1 MSATSWSIRRLLD
14 PLGGDKA
21 DEPHRKLRLNLRRVE
36 LASIAMIFNAAVE
49 GTFSFFR
56 QSPGLGLLAV
66 GASIGALGFVIASRR
81 GQRETSRAV
90 YLLPEFFVVYALVC
104 SQGAGYFISQ
114 SGRIPTGYAMVYLA
128 CAVFFLIPP
137 RRFAMIGIATFAL
150 FVLWVSTLDV
160 VLFEKVV
167 AAFNTALAVVAGIFG
182 RRGLD
187 RMQEVDRQQRAQ
199 IAAQNKALVEV
210 NRRLATHNAE
220 LNSLMAI
227 AAHDLRSPLFGLGNL
242 LDLAATRPPSTPAA
256 LRDLLREASD
266 SIAGMLGLI
275 GRLLE
280 AHDVESRSP
289 PALQRRD
296 LRKML
301 ETAARRARSAAE
313 SSRITLVID
322 GAPPLVAAMVDPDSL
337 DQILDNLIS
346 NAIRFSPSGSSVYL
360 RTGVEGGPFIEI
372 ADEGIGV
379 PPEERDQLFGKF
391 RRGASRPINGPRGSG
406 LGLYIVRSLA
416 STMGAASSYRPGNQ
430 RGSVFRID
438 FR

>member
-1 MSATSWSIRRLLD
+1 MRATSWSIRRLLD
-14 PLGGDKA
+14 PVGGDKA
-21 DEPHRKLRLNLRRVE
+21 DEPDRKLRLNLRRVE

-56 QSPGLGLLAV
+56 DSPGLGLLAV
-66 GASIGALGFVIASRR
+66 VAGIGALGFVVMSRS

-90 YLLPEFFVVYALVC
+90 SHLPELFVIYALVC
-104 SQGAGYFISQ
+104 SQGAGYFIAQ
-114 SGRIPTGYAMVYLA
+114 SGRIPSGYAMVYLA

-137 RRFAMIGIATFAL
+137 RRFMVIGIATFTL

-160 VLFEKVV
+160 TLFEKVV

-182 RRGLD
+182 RQGLD
-187 RMQEVDRQQRAQ
+187 RMQEVDRLQRAQ
-199 IAAQNKALVEV
+199 IAAQNEALVEA

-227 AAHDLRSPLFGLGNL
+227 AAHDLRGPLFGLRNL
-242 LDLAATRPPSTPAA
+242 LDLAAARPPSSPAA
-256 LRDLLREASD
+256 LQDLLREAGN

-275 GRLLE
+275 GRMLE
-280 AHDVESRSP
+280 AHEVESRSP
-289 PALQRRD
+289 PALQCRD

-301 ETAARRARSAAE
+301 EAASRRARAAAE
-313 SSRITLVID
+313 GSRITLIVD
-322 GAPPLVAAMVDPDSL
+322 GPSQPVQAMVDPDAL

-346 NAIRFSPSGSSVYL
+346 NAIRFSPAGSTVRL
-360 RTGVEGGPFIEI
+360 RTGSADSAFIEI

-391 RRGASRPINGPRGSG
+391 RRGASRPVNGPRGSG

-416 STMGAASSYRPGNQ
+416 STMGAESSYRPVDQG
-430 RGSVFRID
+430 GSVFRID
-438 FR
+438 FQ